1 MLHDSLGLVTE
12 SKSNWNKGF
21 LFIAKHSKVLMQCT
35 VLPYLLTL
43 QYILQSL
50 EGLCPSVTYYSLHI
64 WNKPKIM
71 ISARQLSSSRSGVGG
86 AVSSSYINSSLKTLD
101 TTSRATGSL
110 FNMSICSNATWTA
123 GTEIGRST
131 SVLCKSQV
139 LVLILVVL
147 CWKFS
152 SMTQWLFQQ

>member
-1 MLHDSLGLVTE
+1 MHC
-12 SKSNWNKGF
+12 
-21 LFIAKHSKVLMQCT
+21 IA
-35 VLPYLLTL
+35 YLLTL
-43 QYILQSL
+43 QFILQSF
-50 EGLCPSVTYYSLHI
+50 EGLCTSVTNYSLHI
-64 WNKPKIM
+64 WNKLKIM
-71 ISARQLSSSRSGVGG
+71 ISARQLSSSRSGIGG
-86 AVSSSYINSSLKTLD
+86 TVSSSYINSSLKTLD

-110 FNMSICSNATWTA
+110 YNMSICSNATWTT

>member
-1 MLHDSLGLVTE
+1 MFHDSLELVTE
-12 SKSNWNKGF
+12 LKSNWKRWL
-21 LFIAKHSKVLMQCT
+21 LFIANHSKVLMQCT

-110 FNMSICSNATWTA
+110 FNMSICSNATWTT

-131 SVLCKSQV
+131 SVLCKS
-139 LVLILVVL
+139 
-147 CWKFS
+147 
-152 SMTQWLFQQ
+152 